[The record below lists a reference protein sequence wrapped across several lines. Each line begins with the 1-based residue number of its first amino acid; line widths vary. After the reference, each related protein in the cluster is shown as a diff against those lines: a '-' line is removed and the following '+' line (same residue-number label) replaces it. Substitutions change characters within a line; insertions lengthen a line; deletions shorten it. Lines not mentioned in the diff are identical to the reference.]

1 MQCWCL
7 VCKISP
13 LPVAAGT
20 DKIVK
25 GGNALRLVVAVDG
38 PAGSGKS
45 SVCRRAALDLGIQYI
60 DSGAIYRAITLYFL
74 EKYGDSHREYDPGA
88 DIQNVEIKQIYRP
101 DGSVSTI
108 LNGRDVSLEIRDE
121 SISKNIGFFSDNR
134 GVREYVNKLLR
145 EWAGEHSIIMD
156 GRDIGTVVFPDAE
169 VKIYLDATVD
179 ERTARRVKEYRDQGK
194 NVDENSIRN
203 QIIQR
208 DFNDS
213 SREFGAL
220 KRADDAVFLDTSL
233 MNFDEVVEKLKELI
247 NSKDIH
253 KK

>member
-1 MQCWCL
+1 M
-7 VCKISP
+7 
-13 LPVAAGT
+13 
-20 DKIVK
+20 
-25 GGNALRLVVAVDG
+25 RLVAAVDG

-45 SVCRRAALDLGIQYI
+45 SVCRKTALDLGMQYI

-74 EKYGDSHREYDPGA
+74 EKYGDANRDYDPA
-88 DIQNVEIKQIYRP
+88 SDIAGVEITQVFSP
-101 DGSVSTI
+101 DGSVRTI

-121 SISKNIGFFSDNR
+121 RISKSIGFFSDNR
-134 GVREYVNKLLR
+134 GVREYVNVLLR
-145 EWAGEHSIIMD
+145 KWAGENSIIMD
-156 GRDIGTVVFPDAE
+156 GRDIGTVVFPDAA
-169 VKIYLDATVD
+169 VKVYLDASVD
-179 ERTARRVKEYRDQGK
+179 ERTARRIKEYRDLGK

-220 KRADDAVFLDTSL
+220 KRADDAVFLDTSS
-233 MNFDEVVEKLKELI
+233 MSFNEVVEKLKEII
-247 NSKDIH
+247 NCQDIH

>member
-1 MQCWCL
+1 M
-7 VCKISP
+7 
-13 LPVAAGT
+13 
-20 DKIVK
+20 
-25 GGNALRLVVAVDG
+25 RLVAAVDG

-45 SVCRRAALDLGIQYI
+45 SVCRKTALDLGMQYI

-74 EKYGDSHREYDPGA
+74 EKHGDSHREYDPAA
-88 DIQNVEIKQIYRP
+88 DLVNVVITQVFRQ
-101 DGSVSTI
+101 DGSVSTT
-108 LNGRDVSLEIRDE
+108 LNGRDVSVDIRDE
-121 SISKNIGFFSDNR
+121 RISRSIGFFSDNR
-134 GVREYVNKLLR
+134 GVRDYVNVLLR
-145 EWAGEHSIIMD
+145 KWAGENSIIMD
-156 GRDIGTVVFPDAE
+156 GRDIGTVVFPDAA
-169 VKIYLDATVD
+169 VKVYLDASVD
-179 ERTARRVKEYRDQGK
+179 ERTARRVKEYMEQGK

-233 MNFDEVVEKLKELI
+233 MSFNEVVEKLKQII
-247 NSKDIH
+247 NSRDIH

>member
-1 MQCWCL
+1 M
-7 VCKISP
+7 
-13 LPVAAGT
+13 
-20 DKIVK
+20 
-25 GGNALRLVVAVDG
+25 RLVAAVDG

-45 SVCRRAALDLGIQYI
+45 SVCRKTALDLGMQYI

-74 EKYGDSHREYDPGA
+74 EKYGDSHREHDPVA
-88 DIQNVEIKQIYRP
+88 DLAGIEILQVFKP

-108 LNGRDVSLEIRDE
+108 LNGSDVSLEIRDE
-121 SISKNIGFFSDNR
+121 RISKSIGFFSDNR
-134 GVREYVNKLLR
+134 GVREYVNVLLR
-145 EWAGEHSIIMD
+145 RWAGENSIIID
-156 GRDIGTVVFPDAE
+156 GRDIGTVVFPDAS
-169 VKIYLDATVD
+169 VKVYLDASVD
-179 ERTARRVKEYRDQGK
+179 QRTARRVKEYMEQGK

-220 KRADDAVFLDTSL
+220 KRADDAVFLDTSS
-233 MNFDEVVEKLKELI
+233 MNFNEVVEKLKQII
-247 NSKDIH
+247 NSQDIH